1 MRDEIFYEYEKA
13 KALDTREKYNE
24 AIAIYRKILEK
35 DPDNNIVKFSL
46 AKDLKYMSDFSKE
59 AEVLFKEIANCDTA
73 KNQKL
78 AVFELGR
85 IAYRRRNYEKAKMY
99 YNSLL
104 GTESEIHALLELA
117 KCDGKLRNID
127 EARKRFEEL
136 LLMNNHKKTPSILTE
151 YGRFEARIRNYDK
164 AESLFNRLYGYNIDK
179 YNKTAD
185 FEIAKIAVKRK
196 NYDKAKKILLPLFK
210 EGNYNYNH
218 VASLLGKIE
227 AEEGN
232 IDKAKDYYKLLLD
245 KDGRAKSIGL
255 LELGKIEYDRDNYNE
270 ATKYFEAL
278 KTIDDVSKSQALL
291 NLGRIKTR
299 EGRYLEA
306 REYFSQ
312 LTTFDK
318 RSQSYAYLELG
329 RIELYNE
336 NYEEALAYF
345 DKVEL
350 EESEPFVALELA
362 KIDVFKEDYE
372 TAKAKYREL
381 LTLDQ
386 KTRAFACHGL
396 INIALR
402 EPNYEEALYYLNEAV
417 KTNVF
422 SKVQHQRIKD
432 FICFQ
437 LGLTDEPGFIG
448 PYYYS
453 LLKDYSK
460 EKVIKHITDKLDE
473 NDDILGNASFLDS
486 IDYSGLY
493 DIAEEQIKDRIPL
506 KAMLADVYII
516 PLEEEIG
523 FIGDKKTTAIRVAT
537 FPASKK
543 IVAIYPYPDDLCKI
557 KKDIIK

>member
-1 MRDEIFYEYEKA
+1 M
-13 KALDTREKYNE
+13 
-24 AIAIYRKILEK
+24 
-35 DPDNNIVKFSL
+35 
-46 AKDLKYMSDFSKE
+46 
-59 AEVLFKEIANCDTA
+59 
-73 KNQKL
+73 
-78 AVFELGR
+78 
-85 IAYRRRNYEKAKMY
+85 
-99 YNSLL
+99 
-104 GTESEIHALLELA
+104 
-117 KCDGKLRNID
+117 
-127 EARKRFEEL
+127 L
-136 LLMNNHKKTPSILTE
+136 LLNDPKKTPAILAE

-179 YNKTAD
+179 YTTTAD
-185 FEIAKIAVKRK
+185 FEIAKIAVKK
-196 NYDKAKKILLPLFK
+196 ENYDKARKLLQPLFK
-210 EGNYNYNH
+210 ESFANYNH
-218 VASLLGKIE
+218 VVSLLGKME

-232 IDKAKDYYKLLLD
+232 IDKAKDYYNLLLD
-245 KDGRAKSIGL
+245 KDDRAKSIGL

-350 EESEPFVALELA
+350 KESEPFVALELA

-372 TAKAKYREL
+372 TAKAKYKEL

-396 INIALR
+396 INRALR
-402 EPNYEEALYYLNEAV
+402 ESNYEEALYYLNMAM
-417 KTNVF
+417 KTKVF
-422 SKVQHQRIKD
+422 TKVQHQRIMD

-437 LGLTDEPGFIG
+437 LGLTDDMGFIG
-448 PYYYS
+448 PYYFS

-460 EKVIKHITDKLDE
+460 EKVIKHIFERLDE
-473 NDDILGNASFLDS
+473 NDECLGDAKFFETTNYYD
-486 IDYSGLY
+486 LY
-493 DIAEEQIKDRIPL
+493 DIAEEQIKDRIPI
-506 KAMLADVYII
+506 KAMLADVYIV

-523 FIGDKKTTAIRVAT
+523 YVGDKKTTAIRVAT